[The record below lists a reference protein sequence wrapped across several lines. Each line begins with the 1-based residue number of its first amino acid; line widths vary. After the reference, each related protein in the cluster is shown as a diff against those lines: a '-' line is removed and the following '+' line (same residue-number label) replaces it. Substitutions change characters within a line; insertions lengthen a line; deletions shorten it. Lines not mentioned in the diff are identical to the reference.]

1 MMQGVTSTTLPTS
14 NLGAA
19 RGEAAYAQMSLAAR
33 GMSAGADA
41 KQIRE
46 HVGEFVGSVFYGT
59 LMRQMED
66 STLKGKYGH
75 GGRGEEI
82 FQGQLNMELAKRM
95 GRSPNDPIATCM
107 YESIMRHLGKGE
119 QLVASQ
125 ETAAATENT
134 ALEMKERRQA

>member
-1 MMQGVTSTTLPTS
+1 MQDVTSTTLPTL

-19 RGEAAYAQMSLAAR
+19 RGEAAYAQMSLV
-33 GMSAGADA
+33 AGGLQGGESA

-46 HVGEFVGSVFYGT
+46 HVGEFVGTVFYGT

-66 STLKGKYGH
+66 SSIKGKYGH

-95 GRSPNDPIATCM
+95 GRSPNDPIANCM

-119 QLVASQ
+119 QLD
-125 ETAAATENT
+125 TAAGTAATAENAASET
-134 ALEMKERRQA
+134 KGRRQA